1 MNGLKWKVFNFAG
14 NALLKLPNKTRH
26 DISDFC
32 MSLALWMDPG
42 CTLKRLVVVNMQ
54 TRAEEFVK
62 ELQRAAVPDPE
73 QN

>member
-1 MNGLKWKVFNFAG
+1 MNGLRWKVFNFAG

-26 DISDFC
+26 DISEFC

-54 TRAEEFVK
+54 ERAKEFVR
-62 ELQRAAVPDPE
+62 ELQKAAVHNPG